1 MLDTSRNPVLTS
13 EHVIRRQIDRS
24 VSRAL
29 IDETYARQLL
39 ADPTL
44 LLEDTG
50 CSPQQYLNLRSI
62 RADSLMDFA
71 RQAEALFWVDGAH
84 LPSNDEHEQYELPAA
99 ASM

>member
-1 MLDTSRNPVLTS
+1 MLEMAQTPVLAS
-13 EHVIRRQIDRS
+13 EHVLRRQIDRS

-29 IDETYARQLL
+29 IDESYARQLL

-71 RQAEALFWVDGAH
+71 RQAQTLFWVDGSR
-84 LPSNDEHEQYELPAA
+84 LPTDEERYDLPAA

>member
-1 MLDTSRNPVLTS
+1 MLDIARNPALTS

-29 IDETYARQLL
+29 VDEDYARQLL
-39 ADPTL
+39 ADPTV

-62 RADSLMDFA
+62 RAESLVDFA
-71 RQAEALFWVDGAH
+71 RQAEALFWLDGSH
-84 LPSNDEHEQYELPAA
+84 LPDRDEPEHYELPAA

>member
-1 MLDTSRNPVLTS
+1 MLDIARNPALTS
-13 EHVIRRQIDRS
+13 EHVIRRHIDRS

-29 IDETYARQLL
+29 TDETYARQLL

-62 RADSLMDFA
+62 RAESLVDFA

-84 LPSNDEHEQYELPAA
+84 IFPNSFWQLSQ
-99 ASM
+99 SW

>member
-1 MLDTSRNPVLTS
+1 MLDIARNPALTS

-29 IDETYARQLL
+29 TDEPYARQLL

-44 LLEDTG
+44 LLEDSG

-71 RQAEALFWVDGAH
+71 RQAEALFWVDAGR
-84 LPSNDEHEQYELPAA
+84 LPSPDKHEQYELPAA